1 MIIIDDF
8 YKIKKQQIYDEN
20 NWKRQI
26 SFENIKLLIK
36 KFERN
41 FIELPYW
48 SNKKKFYLVQEV
60 VIPTTYQQIK
70 TFIICG

>member
-1 MIIIDDF
+1 MMKIIE
-8 YKIKKQQIYDEN
+8 KG
-20 NWKRQI
+20 QI

-48 SNKKKFYLVQEV
+48 SNKKILFSSR
-60 VIPTTYQQIK
+60 
-70 TFIICG
+70 FC